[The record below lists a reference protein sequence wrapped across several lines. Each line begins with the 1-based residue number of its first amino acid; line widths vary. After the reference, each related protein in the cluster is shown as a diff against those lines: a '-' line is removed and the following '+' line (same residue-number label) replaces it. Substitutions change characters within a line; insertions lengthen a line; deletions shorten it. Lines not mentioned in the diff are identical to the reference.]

1 MTTTSATPLVSAPTN
16 TTATAGNG
24 QITFNWT
31 AASGTGVAH
40 TLIYS
45 GTSSSNLSLTDSTSD
60 ASTTTLTITGLTNS
74 TTYYGALR
82 TRGND
87 GSLSD
92 LTSIVSAVPQY
103 VGPVW
108 WVATNGNN
116 SNDGSQSNPFATIS
130 TAYTAAAAGDTIKL
144 KPGTFTGSSNRN
156 ITINKNLVIT
166 SSHGPDSTTIDAGS
180 ANRHFY
186 FNIVGDTLTHV
197 IGLTLKNSS
206 SSNGSFYINHSSPRI
221 TNCVFKNNISTYN
234 GGAVYIQSSSTN
246 KAEPVFTNC
255 TFRDNR
261 AKANGGAIYMT
272 GGSSDNQS
280 TPRFI
285 SSTIIS
291 NDVISDY
298 GDYSSGYGGGVY
310 ITGNMRPS
318 FVDCQI
324 DSNIVDPG
332 YYQGYGGGVYI
343 SGYSGGIATTFTR
356 CTFRGNSLTPN
367 RGASGGGIYTSGEI
381 ELTNCLISGN
391 SAVGGGSNY
400 QAAGGGIFIHQYLN
414 YSNGSYE
421 ASESKIINCT
431 IVNNS
436 VSGNHSNDYP
446 GGIKMQGSNATV
458 TMFNSIVSG
467 NTSDNA
473 SYNSIDKSSSVD
485 WANDYNNIAVSYT
498 HLTLPTTPYV

>member
-1 MTTTSATPLVSAPTN
+1 M
-16 TTATAGNG
+16 
-24 QITFNWT
+24 
-31 AASGTGVAH
+31 
-40 TLIYS
+40 LI
-45 GTSSSNLSLTDSTSD
+45 
-60 ASTTTLTITGLTNS
+60 
-74 TTYYGALR
+74 
-82 TRGND
+82 
-87 GSLSD
+87 
-92 LTSIVSAVPQY
+92 
-103 VGPVW
+103 
-108 WVATNGNN
+108 
-116 SNDGSQSNPFATIS
+116 
-130 TAYTAAAAGDTIKL
+130 
-144 KPGTFTGSSNRN
+144 
-156 ITINKNLVIT
+156 
-166 SSHGPDSTTIDAGS
+166 
-180 ANRHFY
+180 
-186 FNIVGDTLTHV
+186 
-197 IGLTLKNSS
+197 
-206 SSNGSFYINHSSPRI
+206 
-221 TNCVFKNNISTYN
+221 
-234 GGAVYIQSSSTN
+234 YIQSSSTN

-261 AKANGGAIYMT
+261 AKVNGGAIYMT

-458 TMFNSIVSG
+458 TMFNSIVSE
-467 NTSDNA
+467 
-473 SYNSIDKSSSVD
+473 Y
-485 WANDYNNIAVSYT
+485 
-498 HLTLPTTPYV
+498 L